1 MLTVKEVIQNEFK
14 SKHNYALREV
24 FNIFSQIY
32 NISKEEFKFI
42 GYGYDE
48 IIEIL
53 ENGKIGEKSNDEFF
67 LRKVDIWN
75 LFLYI
80 ADKIELNS
88 QKVEKKECI
97 KLIKKNKKSMKMLKD
112 SKKGTRLL
120 IDAKKIEDIIL
131 LTFSEKENYI
141 ILCQGENSIDGIL
154 AEYSVEN
161 GKKENEFFV
170 EVNNIDDIFYKVFDY
185 RKIEKEVFYTI
196 KDLEQRLTYPA
207 DLNNYYIDD
216 SIIYHCENE
225 WIKFSPSQ
233 IKEIIKKDYEGTFE
247 FFKFGSWKI
256 YGSDEEFK
264 DRYGKHSISLED
276 SNKIRP
282 DGYCINKGKLQYLM
296 NSTYCRYLMYEL
308 EHRLLKPNYKFSVKE
323 LEEEIN
329 KLSKEKIIDYSKN
342 ILCELNSSY
351 IEDINKIRNDNK
363 RKLQEY
369 KHVLELIKKGKQD
382 KIIENVDGYLDLES
396 LINKLEMIEYK
407 NTSRDILKNIKTLLE
422 EDSRGYSTKIAKK
435 LYNKQATYNEN
446 IRELKKISYELQGEC
461 SKKVNEIYNNLITI
475 RKSIKDEFKLSI
487 FDLYFSFNRDN
498 FYDE

>member
-14 SKHNYALREV
+14 SKNNYTLREV

-32 NISKEEFKFI
+32 NIKKEEFKFI

-53 ENGKIGEKSNDEFF
+53 ESGKIGEKISEEFF
-67 LRKVDIWN
+67 LKKEDIWD
-75 LFLYI
+75 LFLNI
-80 ADKIELNS
+80 AEKIELNS
-88 QKVEKKECI
+88 QKVEKEECI
-97 KLIKKNKKSMKMLKD
+97 KLIKENKKSMKILKD

-120 IDAKKIEDIIL
+120 IDAEKIEDIIL

-141 ILCQGENSIDGIL
+141 ILYQGENSIDGIL

-170 EVNNIDDIFYKVFDY
+170 EVNDIDDIFYKVFDY

-196 KDLEQRLTYPA
+196 KDLEKRLTYPA

-225 WIKFSPSQ
+225 WIKFSPSH
-233 IKEIIKKDYEGTFE
+233 IKEIIKEDYEGTSE
-247 FFKFGSWKI
+247 FFKFGNWKI

-264 DRYGKHSISLED
+264 DNFGKHSIPLED

-282 DGYCINKGKLQYLM
+282 EGHCINKGKLQYLM
-296 NSTYCRYLMYEL
+296 NPTYCRYLMYKL

-342 ILCELNSSY
+342 ILCELNNSY
-351 IEDINKIRNDNK
+351 IEDINEIRNDNK

-382 KIIENVDGYLDLES
+382 KIIENVDGYLDLET

-461 SKKVNEIYNNLITI
+461 SKKVKEIYNNLIDI
-475 RKSIKDEFKLSI
+475 RKSIKDEAKLSN
-487 FDLYFSFNRDN
+487 FDLYFLFNRDN

>member
-1 MLTVKEVIQNEFK
+1 
-14 SKHNYALREV
+14 
-24 FNIFSQIY
+24 
-32 NISKEEFKFI
+32 
-42 GYGYDE
+42 
-48 IIEIL
+48 
-53 ENGKIGEKSNDEFF
+53 
-67 LRKVDIWN
+67 
-75 LFLYI
+75 
-80 ADKIELNS
+80 
-88 QKVEKKECI
+88 
-97 KLIKKNKKSMKMLKD
+97 MLKD
-112 SKKGTRLL
+112 SRKGKRLL

-141 ILCQGENSIDGIL
+141 ILCQGKNSIDGIL

-170 EVNNIDDIFYKVFDY
+170 EVNDIDNIFYKVFDY

-196 KDLEQRLTYPA
+196 KDLEKRLTYPA
-207 DLNNYYIDD
+207 DLNNYYIED

-225 WIKFSPSQ
+225 WIKFSPSH
-233 IKEIIKKDYEGTFE
+233 IKEIIKEDYEGTSE
-247 FFKFGSWKI
+247 FFKFGNWKI

-264 DRYGKHSISLED
+264 DNFGKHSIPLED
-276 SNKIRP
+276 FNKIRP
-282 DGYCINKGKLQYLM
+282 EGHCINKGKLQYLM

-342 ILCELNSSY
+342 ILCELNNSY
-351 IEDINKIRNDNK
+351 IEDINEIRNDNK

-407 NTSRDILKNIKTLLE
+407 NTSRDILKNIKTL
-422 EDSRGYSTKIAKK
+422 
-435 LYNKQATYNEN
+435 YN
-446 IRELKKISYELQGEC
+446 
-461 SKKVNEIYNNLITI
+461 
-475 RKSIKDEFKLSI
+475 
-487 FDLYFSFNRDN
+487 
-498 FYDE
+498 

>member
-1 MLTVKEVIQNEFK
+1 MLTVKEVIKNEFK

-32 NISKEEFKFI
+32 NISKAEFKFI

-53 ENGKIGEKSNDEFF
+53 EDGKIGEKSNDEFF
-67 LRKVDIWN
+67 LKREDIWN
-75 LFLYI
+75 LFLCI

-88 QKVEKKECI
+88 QEEKIECI
-97 KLIKKNKKSMKMLKD
+97 KLIKKNKKSMKLLKD
-112 SKKGTRLL
+112 SKEGTRLL
-120 IDAKKIEDIIL
+120 IDVKK
-131 LTFSEKENYI
+131 
-141 ILCQGENSIDGIL
+141 
-154 AEYSVEN
+154 
-161 GKKENEFFV
+161 NEA
-170 EVNNIDDIFYKVFDY
+170 
-185 RKIEKEVFYTI
+185 FYTI
-196 KDLEQRLTYPA
+196 KDLEKRLTYPA
-207 DLNNYYIDD
+207 DLNNYYIED

-225 WIKFSPSQ
+225 WIKFSPSH
-233 IKEIIKKDYEGTFE
+233 IKEIIKEDYEGTSE
-247 FFKFGSWKI
+247 FFKFGNWKI

-264 DRYGKHSISLED
+264 DNFGKHSIPLED
-276 SNKIRP
+276 FNKIRP
-282 DGYCINKGKLQYLM
+282 EGHCINKGKLQYLM

-342 ILCELNSSY
+342 ILCELNNSY
-351 IEDINKIRNDNK
+351 IEDMNKIRSDNK

-369 KHVLELIKKGKQD
+369 KYVLELIKKGKRD
-382 KIIENVDGYLDLES
+382 KIIKNVDGYLDLKT

-407 NTSRDILKNIKTLLE
+407 DSSRDILKNIKTLLE
-422 EDSRGYSTKIAKK
+422 EDSREYSTKIAKK

-446 IRELKKISYELQGEC
+446 LRELKKESYELQGEC
-461 SKKVNEIYNNLITI
+461 SKKVNEIYSNLINI
-475 RKSIKDEFKLSI
+475 RKSIKNEAKLSN
-487 FDLYFSFNRDN
+487 FDLYFLFNRDD

>member
-1 MLTVKEVIQNEFK
+1 MLTVNEVIQNEFK
-14 SKHNYALREV
+14 SKHSYALREV

-53 ENGKIGEKSNDEFF
+53 EDGKIGEKSNDEFF
-67 LRKVDIWN
+67 LKREDIWN
-75 LFLYI
+75 LFLCI

-88 QKVEKKECI
+88 QEEKIECI
-97 KLIKKNKKSMKMLKD
+97 KLIKKNKKSMKLLKD
-112 SKKGTRLL
+112 SKEGTRLL
-120 IDAKKIEDIIL
+120 IDVKK
-131 LTFSEKENYI
+131 
-141 ILCQGENSIDGIL
+141 
-154 AEYSVEN
+154 
-161 GKKENEFFV
+161 NEA
-170 EVNNIDDIFYKVFDY
+170 
-185 RKIEKEVFYTI
+185 FYTI
-196 KDLEQRLTYPA
+196 KDLEKRLTYPA
-207 DLNNYYIDD
+207 DLNNYYIED

-225 WIKFSPSQ
+225 WIKFSPSH
-233 IKEIIKKDYEGTFE
+233 IKEIIKEDYEGTSE
-247 FFKFGSWKI
+247 FFKFGNWKI

-264 DRYGKHSISLED
+264 DNFGKHSIPLED
-276 SNKIRP
+276 FNKIRP
-282 DGYCINKGKLQYLM
+282 EGHCINKGKLQYLM

-342 ILCELNSSY
+342 ILCELNNSY
-351 IEDINKIRNDNK
+351 IEDINEIRNDNK

-446 IRELKKISYELQGEC
+446 LRELKKESYELQGEC
-461 SKKVNEIYNNLITI
+461 SKKVKKIYNNLIDI
-475 RKSIKDEFKLSI
+475 RKSIKDEAKLSN
-487 FDLYFSFNRDN
+487 FDLYFLFNRDD

>member
-1 MLTVKEVIQNEFK
+1 MLTVKEVIKNEFK

-32 NISKEEFKFI
+32 NISKAEFKFI

-53 ENGKIGEKSNDEFF
+53 EDGKIGEKSNDEFF
-67 LRKVDIWN
+67 LKREDIWN
-75 LFLYI
+75 LFLCI

-88 QKVEKKECI
+88 QEEKIECI
-97 KLIKKNKKSMKMLKD
+97 KLIKKNKKSMKLLKD
-112 SKKGTRLL
+112 SKEGTRLL
-120 IDAKKIEDIIL
+120 IDVKK
-131 LTFSEKENYI
+131 
-141 ILCQGENSIDGIL
+141 
-154 AEYSVEN
+154 
-161 GKKENEFFV
+161 NEA
-170 EVNNIDDIFYKVFDY
+170 
-185 RKIEKEVFYTI
+185 FYTI
-196 KDLEQRLTYPA
+196 KDLEKRLTYPA

-216 SIIYHCENE
+216 PIIYYCEKE
-225 WIKFSPSQ
+225 WIKFSSSQ

-247 FFKFGSWKI
+247 FFKYGNWKI
-256 YGSDEEFK
+256 YGPDEEFK
-264 DRYGKHSISLED
+264 NRYGKHSIPLKN

-282 DGYCINKGKLQYLM
+282 EGYCINKGKLQYLM
-296 NSTYCRYLMYEL
+296 NSTYCRYLIYEL

-342 ILCELNSSY
+342 ILCELNNSY
-351 IEDINKIRNDNK
+351 IEDMNKIRSDNK

-369 KHVLELIKKGKQD
+369 KYVLELIKKGKRD
-382 KIIENVDGYLDLES
+382 KIIKNVDGYLDLKT

-407 NTSRDILKNIKTLLE
+407 DSSRDILKNIKTLLE
-422 EDSRGYSTKIAKK
+422 EDSREYSTKIAKK

-446 IRELKKISYELQGEC
+446 LRELKKESYELQGEC
-461 SKKVNEIYNNLITI
+461 SKKVNEIYSNLINI
-475 RKSIKDEFKLSI
+475 RKSIKNEAKLSN
-487 FDLYFSFNRDN
+487 FDLYFLFNRDD

>member
-1 MLTVKEVIQNEFK
+1 MLTVNEVIQNEFK
-14 SKHNYALREV
+14 SKHSYALREV

-32 NISKEEFKFI
+32 NISKAEFKFI

-53 ENGKIGEKSNDEFF
+53 EDGKIGEKSNDEFF
-67 LRKVDIWN
+67 LKREDIWN
-75 LFLYI
+75 LFLCI

-88 QKVEKKECI
+88 QEEKIECI
-97 KLIKKNKKSMKMLKD
+97 KLIKKNKKSMKLLKD
-112 SKKGTRLL
+112 SKEGTKLL
-120 IDAKKIEDIIL
+120 IDVKK
-131 LTFSEKENYI
+131 
-141 ILCQGENSIDGIL
+141 
-154 AEYSVEN
+154 
-161 GKKENEFFV
+161 NEA
-170 EVNNIDDIFYKVFDY
+170 
-185 RKIEKEVFYTI
+185 FYTI
-196 KDLEQRLTYPA
+196 KDLEKRLTYPA

-216 SIIYHCENE
+216 PIIYYCEKE
-225 WIKFSPSQ
+225 WIKFSSSQ

-247 FFKFGSWKI
+247 FFKYGNWKI

-264 DRYGKHSISLED
+264 NRYGKHSIPLKN

-282 DGYCINKGKLQYLM
+282 EGYCINKGKLQYLM
-296 NSTYCRYLMYEL
+296 NSTYCRYLIYEL

-342 ILCELNSSY
+342 ILCELNNSY
-351 IEDINKIRNDNK
+351 IEDMNKIRSDNK

-369 KHVLELIKKGKQD
+369 KYVLELIKKGKRD
-382 KIIENVDGYLDLES
+382 KIIKNVDGYLDLKT

-407 NTSRDILKNIKTLLE
+407 DSSRDILKNIKTLLE
-422 EDSRGYSTKIAKK
+422 EDSREYSTKIAKK

-446 IRELKKISYELQGEC
+446 LRELKKESYKLQGEC
-461 SKKVNEIYNNLITI
+461 SKKVKKIYNNLIDI
-475 RKSIKDEFKLSI
+475 RKSIKDEAKLSN
-487 FDLYFSFNRDN
+487 FDLYFLFNRDD

>member
-32 NISKEEFKFI
+32 NISKAEFKFI

-53 ENGKIGEKSNDEFF
+53 EDGKIGEKSNDEFF
-67 LRKVDIWN
+67 LKREDIWN
-75 LFLYI
+75 LFLCI

-88 QKVEKKECI
+88 QEEKIECI
-97 KLIKKNKKSMKMLKD
+97 KLIKKNKKSMKLLKD
-112 SKKGTRLL
+112 SKEGTRLL
-120 IDAKKIEDIIL
+120 IDVKK
-131 LTFSEKENYI
+131 
-141 ILCQGENSIDGIL
+141 
-154 AEYSVEN
+154 
-161 GKKENEFFV
+161 NEA
-170 EVNNIDDIFYKVFDY
+170 
-185 RKIEKEVFYTI
+185 FYTI
-196 KDLEQRLTYPA
+196 KDLEKRLTYPA

-216 SIIYHCENE
+216 PIIYYCEKE
-225 WIKFSPSQ
+225 WIKFSSSQ

-247 FFKFGSWKI
+247 FFKYGNWKI
-256 YGSDEEFK
+256 YGPDEEFK
-264 DRYGKHSISLED
+264 NRYGKHSIPLKN

-282 DGYCINKGKLQYLM
+282 EGYCINKGKLQYLM
-296 NSTYCRYLMYEL
+296 NSTYCRYLIYEL

-342 ILCELNSSY
+342 ILCELNNSY
-351 IEDINKIRNDNK
+351 IEDMNKIRSDNK

-369 KHVLELIKKGKQD
+369 KYVLELIKKGKRD
-382 KIIENVDGYLDLES
+382 KIIKNVDGYLDLKT

-407 NTSRDILKNIKTLLE
+407 DSSRDILKNIKTLLE
-422 EDSRGYSTKIAKK
+422 EDSREYSTKIAKK

-446 IRELKKISYELQGEC
+446 LRELKKESYELQGEC
-461 SKKVNEIYNNLITI
+461 SKKVKKIYNNLIDI
-475 RKSIKDEFKLSI
+475 RKSIKDEAKLSN
-487 FDLYFSFNRDN
+487 FDLYFLFNRDD

>member
-1 MLTVKEVIQNEFK
+1 MLTVNEVIQNEFK
-14 SKHNYALREV
+14 SKHSYALREV

-32 NISKEEFKFI
+32 NISKAEFKFI

-53 ENGKIGEKSNDEFF
+53 EDGKIGEKSNDEFF
-67 LRKVDIWN
+67 LKREDIWN
-75 LFLYI
+75 LFLCI

-88 QKVEKKECI
+88 QEEKIECI
-97 KLIKKNKKSMKMLKD
+97 KLIKKNKKSMKLLKD
-112 SKKGTRLL
+112 SKEGTRLL
-120 IDAKKIEDIIL
+120 IDVKK
-131 LTFSEKENYI
+131 
-141 ILCQGENSIDGIL
+141 
-154 AEYSVEN
+154 
-161 GKKENEFFV
+161 NEA
-170 EVNNIDDIFYKVFDY
+170 
-185 RKIEKEVFYTI
+185 FYTI
-196 KDLEQRLTYPA
+196 KDLEKRLTYPA

-216 SIIYHCENE
+216 PIIYYCEKE
-225 WIKFSPSQ
+225 WIKFSSSQ

-247 FFKFGSWKI
+247 FFKYGNWKI
-256 YGSDEEFK
+256 YGPDEEFK
-264 DRYGKHSISLED
+264 NRYGKHSIPLKN

-282 DGYCINKGKLQYLM
+282 EGYCINKGKLQYLM
-296 NSTYCRYLMYEL
+296 NSTYCRYLIYEL

-446 IRELKKISYELQGEC
+446 LRELKKEAYELQGEC
-461 SKKVNEIYNNLITI
+461 SKKVKKIYNNLIDI
-475 RKSIKDEFKLSI
+475 RKSIKDEAKLRN
-487 FDLYFSFNRDN
+487 FDLYFLFNRDD

>member
-14 SKHNYALREV
+14 SKNNYTLREV

-32 NISKEEFKFI
+32 NIKKEEFKFI

-53 ENGKIGEKSNDEFF
+53 ESGKIGEKISEEFF
-67 LRKVDIWN
+67 LKKEDIWD
-75 LFLYI
+75 LFLNI
-80 ADKIELNS
+80 AEKIELNS
-88 QKVEKKECI
+88 QKVEKEECI
-97 KLIKKNKKSMKMLKD
+97 KLIKENKKSMKILKD

-120 IDAKKIEDIIL
+120 IDAEKIEDIIL

-141 ILCQGENSIDGIL
+141 ILYQGENSIDGIL

-170 EVNNIDDIFYKVFDY
+170 EVNDIDDIFYKVFDY

-196 KDLEQRLTYPA
+196 KDLEKRLTYPA

-225 WIKFSPSQ
+225 WIKFSPSH
-233 IKEIIKKDYEGTFE
+233 IKEIIKEDYEGTSE
-247 FFKFGSWKI
+247 FFKFGNWKI

-264 DRYGKHSISLED
+264 DNFGKHSIPLED
-276 SNKIRP
+276 FNKIRP
-282 DGYCINKGKLQYLM
+282 EGHCINKGKLQYLM

-342 ILCELNSSY
+342 ILCELNNSY
-351 IEDINKIRNDNK
+351 IEDINEIRNDNK

-382 KIIENVDGYLDLES
+382 KIIENVDGYLDLET

-446 IRELKKISYELQGEC
+446 LRELKKESYELQGEC
-461 SKKVNEIYNNLITI
+461 SKKVNEIYSNLINI
-475 RKSIKDEFKLSI
+475 RKSIKNEAKLSN
-487 FDLYFSFNRDN
+487 FDLYFLFNRDD

>member
-14 SKHNYALREV
+14 SKNNYTLREV

-32 NISKEEFKFI
+32 NIKKEEFKFI

-53 ENGKIGEKSNDEFF
+53 ESGKIGEKISEEFF
-67 LRKVDIWN
+67 LKKEDIWD
-75 LFLYI
+75 LFLNI
-80 ADKIELNS
+80 AEKIELNS
-88 QKVEKKECI
+88 QKVEKEECI
-97 KLIKKNKKSMKMLKD
+97 KLIKENKESMKILKD

-141 ILCQGENSIDGIL
+141 ILYQGENSIDGIL

-170 EVNNIDDIFYKVFDY
+170 EVNDIDDIFYKVFDY

-196 KDLEQRLTYPA
+196 KDLEKRLTYPA

-225 WIKFSPSQ
+225 WIKFSPSH
-233 IKEIIKKDYEGTFE
+233 IKEIIKEDYEGTSE
-247 FFKFGSWKI
+247 FFKFGNWKI

-264 DRYGKHSISLED
+264 DNFGKHSIPLED

-282 DGYCINKGKLQYLM
+282 EGHCINKGKLQYLM
-296 NSTYCRYLMYEL
+296 NPTYCRYLMYKL

-342 ILCELNSSY
+342 ILCELNNSY
-351 IEDINKIRNDNK
+351 IEDINEIRNDNK

-382 KIIENVDGYLDLES
+382 KIIENVDGYLDLET

-461 SKKVNEIYNNLITI
+461 SKKVKEIYNNLIDI
-475 RKSIKDEFKLSI
+475 RKSIKDEAKLSN
-487 FDLYFSFNRDN
+487 FDLYFLFNRDN